1 MNVLML
7 FFNRPDHF
15 ARVWAE
21 VRRARPERLFLY
33 QDGPREGRDDMPGIL
48 ACRALVGDDQIDWP
62 CRVERLYQERNWG

>member
-33 QDGPREGRDDMPGIL
+33 QDGPREGRDDM
-48 ACRALVGDDQIDWP
+48 
-62 CRVERLYQERNWG
+62 